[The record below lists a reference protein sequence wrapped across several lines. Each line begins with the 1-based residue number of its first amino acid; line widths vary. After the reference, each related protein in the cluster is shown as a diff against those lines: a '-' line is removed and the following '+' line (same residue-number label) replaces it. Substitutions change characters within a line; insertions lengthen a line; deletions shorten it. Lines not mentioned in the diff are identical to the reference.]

1 MELKY
6 KSQKYHIDTI
16 IDNNSVTGKINTDKI
31 GLTLE
36 KINNNEFVF
45 NNNGEKQSIYVA
57 ENDKFIFANVNG
69 DYFKFEKIAEHEHD
83 YSEEEVIDSNHEL
96 IFAQIPGSIVKVLV
110 KEGDEIEEGTA
121 LIIIEAMKMETT
133 LYSSISG
140 KIIKINAVEKE
151 QANIDLALIEI
162 RK

>member
-6 KSQKYHIDTI
+6 KSQKYQIDNL
-16 IDNNSVTGKINTDKI
+16 IDNNLITGKINNEKI
-31 GLTLE
+31 DVTLE
-36 KINNNEFVF
+36 KINNNEYSFK
-45 NNNGEKQSIYVA
+45 NAEEKQSVYIA

-69 DYFKFEKIAEHEHD
+69 DYFKFEKVAEHEHD
-83 YSEEEVIDSNHEL
+83 YAEEEVIDSNHEL
-96 IFAQIPGSIVKVLV
+96 IFAQMPGSIVKILV

-140 KIIKINAVEKE
+140 KIIKINAIEKE
-151 QANIDLALIEI
+151 QANMDLALIEI

>member
-6 KSQKYHIDTI
+6 KSLKYQIDNI
-16 IDNNSVTGKINTDKI
+16 IDDNLITGKINNNKI
-31 GLTLE
+31 DLSLE
-36 KINNNEFVF
+36 KINKNEFTF
-45 NNNGEKQSIYVA
+45 NNAGIKQYVYA
-57 ENDKFIFANVNG
+57 VENDKLIFVNVNG
-69 DYFKFEKIAEHEHD
+69 DYFKFEKVSEHD
-83 YSEEEVIDSNHEL
+83 HDYGEEEVIDSNHEL
-96 IFAQIPGSIVKVLV
+96 IFAQIPGNIIKILV
-110 KEGDEIEEGTA
+110 NEGDEIEEGTA

-151 QANIDLALIEI
+151 QANMDAALIEI